1 MRVQVSHHNSVGG
14 QERAEGRGVA
24 WAARSRWEVQVG
36 ESQVSVLKGD
46 GDGEGFGDVFSGLHW
61 PWPGENNRVVDQET
75 KSTSSAASA
84 ILPDKSVVGE
94 GGRAAELGELG
105 LLEGG
110 DMHVLAVQEGR

>member
-1 MRVQVSHHNSVGG
+1 M
-14 QERAEGRGVA
+14 
-24 WAARSRWEVQVG
+24 
-36 ESQVSVLKGD
+36 
-46 GDGEGFGDVFSGLHW
+46 
-61 PWPGENNRVVDQET
+61 VDHET